1 MISPIRKTMKNRSL
15 AGIHPVLSKTE
26 SVVIGVE
33 GAKTD
38 RNGLHN
44 EKDSFLQHTGKI
56 SRTGLQSV

>member
-1 MISPIRKTMKNRSL
+1 MKNRSL